1 MAFDRPLGVGAQG
14 GHGPIRY
21 FVETY
26 TPGVA
31 IRLRFTGPKGFNGFH
46 EYDTI
51 TVPGEPVIL
60 RHTIRM
66 TTHGLARLSWPLIYR
81 PLHDALL
88 EDSLAR
94 AQHSLGL
101 SPEIRGWSFWT
112 RLLRR
117 LVSGGKAPPQGR
129 LFDGTRG
136 G

>member
-1 MAFDRPLGVGAQG
+1 
-14 GHGPIRY
+14 
-21 FVETY
+21 
-26 TPGVA
+26 
-31 IRLRFTGPKGFNGFH
+31 
-46 EYDTI
+46 
-51 TVPGEPVIL
+51 
-60 RHTIRM
+60 
-66 TTHGLARLSWPLIYR
+66 LSWPLIYR